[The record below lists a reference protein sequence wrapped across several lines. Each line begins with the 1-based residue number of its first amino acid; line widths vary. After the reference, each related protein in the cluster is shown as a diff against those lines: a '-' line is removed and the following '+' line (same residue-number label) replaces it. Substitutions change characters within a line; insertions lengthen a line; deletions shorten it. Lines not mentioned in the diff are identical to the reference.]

1 MDNWILLAIVIIVI
15 YIIATQTNLRAKLF
29 SGACETGETAGGG
42 VDDAPQDQQTAGT
55 LDVNPDHVTTS
66 SGDVHE
72 SMTRRMI
79 LEGIASSASDTCATT
94 GGESVSGNLDFAEWS
109 AARAI
114 DPRIV
119 QSNREFV
126 ADRMGNNQS
135 WTGATWS
142 PDRHESYDA
151 VPWQGLA
158 RPCRVPVMSPDQIS
172 DIDMTLNPA
181 QRRVTWSS
189 T

>member
-1 MDNWILLAIVIIVI
+1 MDNWILLALVIIII
-15 YIIATQTNLRAKLF
+15 YLIATQTNWRAKF
-29 SGACETGETAGGG
+29 ASPKGTDETTGEKVGDGTS
-42 VDDAPQDQQTAGT
+42 VDVDQTQSET
-55 LDVNPDHVTTS
+55 PDTQ

-79 LEGIASSASDTCATT
+79 MEGIATSASEDCATT
-94 GGESVSGNLDFAEWS
+94 GGESVSGNLDFAEWT
-109 AARAI
+109 AAHAI
-114 DPRIV
+114 DQRVV

-158 RPCRVPVMSPDQIS
+158 RPCRVPVMSPDQIP

>member
-15 YIIATQTNLRAKLF
+15 YLIAAQTNWRAKLASF
-29 SGACETGETAGGG
+29 GGEDKTGSDARDSVDQTTADQQDVGTAGAQGSS
-42 VDDAPQDQQTAGT
+42 
-55 LDVNPDHVTTS
+55 S
-66 SGDVHE
+66 SGDAHE
-72 SMTRRMI
+72 NMTRRMI
-79 LEGIASSASDTCATT
+79 MEGIATSANEAGTTT
-94 GGESVSGNLDFAEWS
+94 GGECVTGSMDFAEWT
-109 AARAI
+109 AAHAI
-114 DPRIV
+114 DQRIV

-126 ADRMGNNQS
+126 ADRMGDNQS

-158 RPCRVPVMSPDQIS
+158 RPSRVPVMSPDQIP

-181 QRRVTWSS
+181 QRKVTWSS